1 MADLKAD
8 PSVDRLVA
16 SMADSMVVRLAGP
29 LAVPTV
35 VYSDDSLV
43 DPKADP

>member
-16 SMADSMVVRLAGP
+16 SMADSMVVHLAGLLDDP
-29 LAVPTV
+29 MGKKRAIHLAAQ
-35 VYSDDSLV
+35 
-43 DPKADP
+43 KE